1 MFVVPRSRLLLTAQ
15 SEPIVTRAPI
25 RAGDPSQVVA
35 EAIELERSQGI
46 YRLPSRYGLLGERA
60 RRVVL
65 RLLRPYSTRE
75 ASIDRAI
82 LHALVD
88 LDRRLSVI
96 EGSLAA
102 HGSELE
108 DAGGPQPKD
117 AREPAPAASGPGP
130 EDARGPEQEEPHW
143 LIQQRRDDEGMSR
156 VIAGLAPTANCIDVG
171 AHKGDVLAQMIAAA
185 PRGRHIAYEPLP
197 HLHGELAAR
206 FPEVDVRCVA
216 LSNSSGSASFL
227 HYREAEGWSGLRY
240 RPLPGADT
248 VAEIPVCLEVLD
260 ETLPAGYVPTLIK
273 IDVEGAE
280 QQVLEG
286 ALRTLKR
293 HKPLVIF
300 EHGHGA
306 AEAYGTSPEDI
317 YGLLVDDAG
326 LRISGLDGGKS
337 YSLAEFKEIFYS
349 AERVNFLAHP

>member
-108 DAGGPQPKD
+108 DAGGP
-117 AREPAPAASGPGP
+117 GP

-156 VIAGLAPTANCIDVG
+156 VIAGLAPTANCIDVA

-227 HYREAEGWSGLRY
+227 HYREAEGGSGLRS

-349 AERVNFLAHP
+349 AERVN